1 MLSIR
6 RVKESDTERLVALH
20 EGAAPGHYDRDWGW
34 PERMREESAALFRLM
49 AEGEETACFVA
60 ENDGVLVGY
69 ATCVVVA
76 HPLERVIGEVHQ
88 PVISG
93 GCDAEEAGRLLVEES
108 VRFCRARKARAVRA
122 LTRTPT
128 FLGHDDEEREGA
140 AFWDSIGWRPGLR
153 TFEPVDP
160 EREGQNPPDEV
171 LVLDL
176 VSQAVYQGLRDFEL
190 ADSEGG
196 IVVRREGQE
205 DVPVEQFLGSLRSYQ
220 RQLKGKQVD
229 WPQVR
234 QRLCHMA
241 EIGSEPGQE
250 TIQIMIDLFPPPRN
264 EVEVILSVAAE
275 EQGALRLHIDEVT
288 DAATTH

>member
-6 RVKESDTERLVALH
+6 RVNESDTERLVSLH
-20 EGAAPGHYDRDWGW
+20 EGAAPLHYDRDWGW

-49 AEGEETACFVA
+49 AKGEEAACFVA
-60 ENDGVLVGY
+60 ENDGVLMGY
-69 ATCVVVA
+69 ITCVVVD
-76 HPLERVIGEVHQ
+76 HPLERMTGELHQ

-93 GCDAEEAGRLLVEES
+93 GCDAEGVGRLLVEEAE
-108 VRFCRARKARAVRA
+108 RFCRDRRAWIVRA

-140 AFWDSIGWRPGLR
+140 AFWDSIGWRPGVR

-160 EREGQNPPDEV
+160 EQEGTSPSDLR
-171 LVLDL
+171 LVLEL

-205 DVPVEQFLGSLRSYQ
+205 DVPVEQFLGNLRSYQ
-220 RQLKGKQVD
+220 RQLGGKQVD

-241 EIGSEPGQE
+241 EIGSEPGHE

-264 EVEVILSVAAE
+264 EIEVILSVAAE

-288 DAATTH
+288 DAASSH